1 MKKIF
6 TLLFGIIS
14 ILQLHAQNEIDALR
28 YSQNNLFG
36 TAKFSSMS
44 GAFGSLGGDFST
56 LSHNP
61 AGIAFY
67 QNSELTYTP
76 NFSLIENSSY
86 LNNNKNTKNNSGFNT
101 GNFGY
106 IAVANNDNQEWKRI
120 NIGFGYNQLACY
132 NSRFYIETENDH
144 NSLADLFLERANGEI
159 IDNLDPFHAGPAFWS
174 DLIDLENNEVDT
186 ITNWYAFD
194 NGNYIS
200 NVNSSFNKTQ
210 EKSVVTEGFK
220 GEYVFSLG
228 SSYNEQIYFGATIGI
243 PTIEY
248 AEKSKHTESNFADT
262 LSMLENFTYTENI
275 TAYGSGINL
284 KLGAIMRVGNNTKIG
299 GAIHSPSYIS
309 MEEEYSTSV
318 VTEFRTLEENV
329 KFVETSPYGY
339 FTYEIT
345 TPWKAIASAST
356 ILNNQ
361 YLLSAEIEKMDYA
374 FTRFYSDS
382 YSFEDENKNIEDL
395 YTKATNLKLGA
406 EAKFNPFSV
415 RAGYAFYGSP
425 FKNNTELSTEN
436 FSFGMGIDLGGT
448 FFDVSYVL
456 SQGRSDH
463 SMYSMET
470 ETAAV
475 LVNTKHYMMFTL
487 GFRY

>member
-1 MKKIF
+1 
-6 TLLFGIIS
+6 
-14 ILQLHAQNEIDALR
+14 
-28 YSQNNLFG
+28 
-36 TAKFSSMS
+36 
-44 GAFGSLGGDFST
+44 
-56 LSHNP
+56 
-61 AGIAFY
+61 
-67 QNSELTYTP
+67 
-76 NFSLIENSSY
+76 
-86 LNNNKNTKNNSGFNT
+86 
-101 GNFGY
+101 
-106 IAVANNDNQEWKRI
+106 
-120 NIGFGYNQLACY
+120 
-132 NSRFYIETENDH
+132 
-144 NSLADLFLERANGEI
+144 
-159 IDNLDPFHAGPAFWS
+159 
-174 DLIDLENNEVDT
+174 
-186 ITNWYAFD
+186 
-194 NGNYIS
+194 
-200 NVNSSFNKTQ
+200 
-210 EKSVVTEGFK
+210 
-220 GEYVFSLG
+220 
-228 SSYNEQIYFGATIGI
+228 
-243 PTIEY
+243 
-248 AEKSKHTESNFADT
+248 
-262 LSMLENFTYTENI
+262 MLENFTYTENI

-309 MEEEYSTSV
+309 MEEEYITSV
-318 VTEFRTLEENV
+318 VTEFRTLEENI

-374 FTRFYSDS
+374 FTRFYSDN